1 MLLDP
6 RVVGRALEREVER
19 DLQPVLG
26 GRRHENSKSSIVPRS
41 GWTVSCPPLGA
52 PIAHGEPG
60 SSGAGSRACC
70 SGPCGTVPDR
80 MDRRQVD
87 DVEAHGARP
96 PAAAWPRC
104 GTFRA
109 AAASRR
115 RALRAREE
123 LVPGAVEGAGA
134 LDAHRPRAGECGCS
148 RSGMGGQSV
157 LHGRSLRRV
166 EPLLGGLVLVAHR
179 RGALTQHLGR
189 VLVGGV
195 GGGPVEDPGALLEL
209 QLDVD
214 AGGQLDL
221 GLVLPRLVRVTP
233 RDHVVA
239 PVALAVE
246 LDLRAPA
253 VGLERPHLA
262 HAHERTVGL
271 ARAEVGVR
279 LRAWGHELDLH
290 AEGVVT
296 LAEGGDRDCEGLTH
310 DGLHGVPTALDHRV
324 DVDDGVATNHA
335 SRRYYPVGHRR
346 LPDAA
351 DRRGPGRR

>member
-1 MLLDP
+1 MHGVVPAGLRADRP
-6 RVVGRALEREVER
+6 WRAGVVGPRSQRVVRALAER
-19 DLQPVLG
+19 
-26 GRRHENSKSSIVPRS
+26 
-41 GWTVSCPPLGA
+41 
-52 PIAHGEPG
+52 
-60 SSGAGSRACC
+60 
-70 SGPCGTVPDR
+70 VPDR

-87 DVEAHGARP
+87 HVEAHRADRWQPLRGGAE
-96 PAAAWPRC
+96 
-104 GTFRA
+104 RA
-109 AAASRR
+109 GSRR
-115 RALRAREE
+115 VEGRALRAREE

-134 LDAHRPRAGECGCS
+134 LDAHRPRAGEV
-148 RSGMGGQSV
+148 RVLAQGMGGQGV

-189 VLVGGV
+189 MLVGGV
-195 GGGPVEDPGALLEL
+195 GGGPVEDAGTLLQL

-253 VGLERPHLA
+253 VGLERPHLV

-335 SRRYYPVGHRR
+335 SRRYYPGGHRR
-346 LPDAA
+346 LPDA
-351 DRRGPGRR
+351 RRSAVRR